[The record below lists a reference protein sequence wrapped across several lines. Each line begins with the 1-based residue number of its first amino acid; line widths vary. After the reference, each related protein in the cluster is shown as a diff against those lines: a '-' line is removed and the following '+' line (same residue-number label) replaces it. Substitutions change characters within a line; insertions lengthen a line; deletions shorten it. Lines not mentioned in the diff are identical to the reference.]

1 MVRKRAPKISA
12 AQSSS
17 ATPST
22 KARNQ
27 NLGTTTAM
35 SEQQALLGTG
45 SSPALSQPH
54 LNGDNIEEEQEGDTM
69 DNLSKKSQWIV
80 LAIASGACAAFNGVF
95 AKLYVHTLFSLFITF
110 LCTCPPYSWS
120 STYLILYETGR
131 TDFYIFPRK
140 LNLYLDS
147 CVVQPVLVPDSGSDA
162 TVTFPRTTNGLHYLT
177 LLTKPAF

>member
-1 MVRKRAPKISA
+1 MVRKRAPKIST

-17 ATPST
+17 ATPPST

-27 NLGTTTAM
+27 NVGTTTAM
-35 SEQQALLGTG
+35 SEQQALLGTE

-54 LNGDNIEEEQEGDTM
+54 PNGDNIEEEQEGDTM
-69 DNLSKKSQWIV
+69 ENLSKKSQWIV

-95 AKLYVHTLFSLFITF
+95 AKLYVHTSFSLFITF

-120 STYLILYETGR
+120 LPYLILYETGR

-147 CVVQPVLVPDSGSDA
+147 CGSDA